1 MVIPILTLILGIIG
15 GAAADRYLQRRRRR
29 RKALE
34 EIETVLFQI
43 QRYCWKLNG
52 EITVTNPETYPYE
65 LTEMTTEEARGIMRR
80 LSAATENLERRAFE
94 ATRILRKYPSLPY
107 RSEILDVLYGEDF
120 PTIEERAWRIAEIR
134 GSLQEEI
141 KGYAFYKRGEF
152 LEQLEEHRSGH
163 VSTEKVHNPGESQ
176 SPSLTESD
184 LMSYITAARDGLH
197 EIMERQEATN

>member
-94 ATRILRKYPSLPY
+94 ATRILRS
-107 RSEILDVLYGEDF
+107 
-120 PTIEERAWRIAEIR
+120 
-134 GSLQEEI
+134 
-141 KGYAFYKRGEF
+141 
-152 LEQLEEHRSGH
+152 SGRPAA
-163 VSTEKVHNPGESQ
+163 SAQRPQ
-176 SPSLTESD
+176 SPRGVGSGQASSVRCCARCRRESLH
-184 LMSYITAARDGLH
+184 RRNG
-197 EIMERQEATN
+197 NG

>member
-65 LTEMTTEEARGIMRR
+65 LTEMTTEETRGIMRR
-80 LSAATENLERRAFE
+80 LSSATENLKKRAFE

-134 GSLQEEI
+134 GSTASIVILRIE
-141 KGYAFYKRGEF
+141 YAISKFSNHGSSFR
-152 LEQLEEHRSGH
+152 
-163 VSTEKVHNPGESQ
+163 
-176 SPSLTESD
+176 
-184 LMSYITAARDGLH
+184 A
-197 EIMERQEATN
+197 